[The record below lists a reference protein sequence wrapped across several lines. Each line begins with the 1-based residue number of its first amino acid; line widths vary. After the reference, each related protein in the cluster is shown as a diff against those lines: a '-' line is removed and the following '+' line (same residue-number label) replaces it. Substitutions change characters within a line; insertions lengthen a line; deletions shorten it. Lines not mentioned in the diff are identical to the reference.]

1 MPPRTPH
8 RLPSEPP
15 PTVMEALRKRF
26 TGQDLS
32 ALDVVFALR
41 MTAQQLDNTVTEW
54 MAGTAGTPA
63 RFQILV
69 LLWASEASGVPHKEI
84 VKALEVSRATVSGLM
99 TSLERDGLVKSTV
112 DNDDRR
118 NLIANLTSRG
128 RAIVEKAIDS
138 NATPMR
144 AALAP
149 LSASERTTLRLLL
162 QRLRQG
168 FVAARE
174 DPRGKR
180 QKSQ

>member
-8 RLPSEPP
+8 RLPAEPP

-26 TGQDLS
+26 AGQELP

-41 MTAQQLDNTVTEW
+41 MTAQQMDNTITEW

-63 RFQILV
+63 RFQILA

-84 VKALEVSRATVSGLM
+84 VKALEVTRATVSGLM
-99 TSLERDGLVKSTV
+99 TGLERDGLVKSTV
-112 DNDDRR
+112 DREDRR
-118 NLIANLTSRG
+118 NLVATLTSRG
-128 RAIVEKAIDS
+128 RAIFEKSIDINRTS
-138 NATPMR
+138 LRTAFAT
-144 AALAP
+144 
-149 LSASERTTLRLLL
+149 LSADELETLTSLL

-168 FVAARE
+168 FIAVRE

-180 QKSQ
+180 

>member
-1 MPPRTPH
+1 MLPRIPH
-8 RLPSEPP
+8 RLPTKPP

-26 TGQDLS
+26 TGQDLL
-32 ALDVVFALR
+32 ALNVVFALR
-41 MTAQQLDNTVTEW
+41 TTAQQMDNTVTEW

-84 VKALEVSRATVSGLM
+84 VKALEVTRATVSGLM
-99 TSLERDGLVKSTV
+99 TSLERDGLVNSTV
-112 DNDDRR
+112 DRDDRR
-118 NLIANLTSRG
+118 NLIATLTSRG
-128 RAIVEKAIDS
+128 LAIVEKAINS

-149 LSASERTTLRLLL
+149 LSANELKTLRSLL

-168 FVAARE
+168 FIAARE
-174 DPRGKR
+174 DPNGKR
-180 QKSQ
+180 